1 MTDHKIVSNT
11 EWLASRKAL
20 LTKEKELSRLRDE
33 LTEQRQQLTWEEVEK
48 EYVFAGPDGKKS
60 LAELFV
66 GRSQKF

>member
-20 LTKEKELSRLRDE
+20 LTKEKKLSRLRDE

-48 EYVFAGPDGKKS
+48 EYVFAGVAFP
-60 LAELFV
+60 
-66 GRSQKF
+66 QTMYQP